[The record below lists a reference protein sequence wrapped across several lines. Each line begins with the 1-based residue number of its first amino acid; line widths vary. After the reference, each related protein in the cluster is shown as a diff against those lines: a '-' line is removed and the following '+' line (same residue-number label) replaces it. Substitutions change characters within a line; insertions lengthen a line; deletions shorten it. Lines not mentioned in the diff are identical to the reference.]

1 MPIMQADTSAGLT
14 SPFAGP
20 DPTVPTGEAD
30 RAASELQSP
39 FSEGFGAEP
48 AERADRQAAE
58 FLDQLADEDFAD
70 AVEALV
76 DEAAAQHLADQ
87 GSFTARP
94 SMAESRFAL
103 QTWIEPLAGA
113 AERAV
118 DQLTDR
124 LAPVDPLAIS
134 AHELGELLD
143 SVAPEQLGI
152 EGFDQ
157 FLGGFLRKA
166 GKLVGGAVD
175 LAKRGLAAVGKVL
188 PVGLLLGRLKALVR
202 PLLDRVLRAALN
214 RLPVSVRPIARM
226 LAAKLGISEAE
237 QLEGDPV
244 VRLAEDFD
252 LELTGLLHADTGAEQ
267 PETEFEDE
275 SEAGDT
281 RESAVGE
288 LDAARE
294 RLAAQLTEL
303 PPGTAPI
310 AELEQFIPAV
320 LAVRPLIKTGISL
333 IGRDRVVRFIAD
345 RVAGLIKG
353 MVGAEA
359 AGMIS
364 RPLVDVGLRMLGFEV
379 PAGQE
384 HALAGE
390 ALASTVEG
398 TVLRL
403 LELPGEAFADELQLD
418 AAVQQAFAEAA
429 AAVMPDRLLHTD
441 LPERETAGEGGVW
454 VLMPRAARPAYR
466 YRRYARVFVVPVS
479 RQLARAVPWSDGGTL
494 ESYLLDRG
502 AEHWPVQSEV
512 ELYEAL
518 PGTHLGHLAADPG
531 EVQALTPQIAGLLLR
546 EPGLGRR
553 LPPALP
559 GRFGVRPTPG
569 LRFYRVRPAGLPVR
583 RHHRPRRRLL
593 VALDLTSAKPSLQ
606 VALRLSERQG
616 QQLLA
621 RLDAPA
627 RDLPGTLAELRKHY
641 ADALPA
647 VLVGRLLRRS
657 LAPDAAHAG
666 AVADRVTAGVTAA
679 LSAFLTERAAQLA
692 AAVRD
697 PAEGVTITVSFPGV
711 TRAGLDSALPT
722 AQVAVTPGWR
732 RRG

>member
-1 MPIMQADTSAGLT
+1 MPTMQADTSAELA
-14 SPFAGP
+14 SPFAGLHSP
-20 DPTVPTGEAD
+20 VPAGEAD
-30 RAASELQSP
+30 RAASSLQSP
-39 FSEGFGAEP
+39 FSAGLSAGQWEQ
-48 AERADRQAAE
+48 ADKQASE
-58 FLDQLADEDFAD
+58 FFNQLADEDFAD

-76 DEAAAQHLADQ
+76 DEAAAQHLTDQ
-87 GSFTARP
+87 GSFPARP
-94 SMAESRFAL
+94 SVAESRLAF

-113 AERAV
+113 AERAI
-118 DQLTDR
+118 DQLADR

-143 SVAPEQLGI
+143 SVAPEQLGV

-166 GKLVGGAVD
+166 GKLVGGAVN
-175 LAKRGLAAVGKVL
+175 LAKKGLAAVGNVL
-188 PVGLLLGRLKALVR
+188 PIGLLLGRLKALVR

-214 RLPVSVRPIARM
+214 RLPESVRPIARV
-226 LAAKLGISEAE
+226 LAAKLGIGESE
-237 QLEGDPV
+237 QLESDPV
-244 VRLAEDFD
+244 TRLAEDLD
-252 LELTGLLHADTGAEQ
+252 LEITGLLHAGAGAEGL
-267 PETEFEDE
+267 EGELEGE
-275 SEAGDT
+275 SEAGDAH
-281 RESAVGE
+281 EGAIGE

-303 PPGTAPI
+303 PPGAAPV

-333 IGRDRVVRFIAD
+333 IGRDRIVRFIAD

-359 AGMIS
+359 ASQIS

-379 PAGQE
+379 PASQE
-384 HALAGE
+384 SALAGE

-403 LELPGEAFADELQLD
+403 LELPAETFADELQLD
-418 AAVQQAFAEAA
+418 AAVQQSFAEAA
-429 AAVMPDRLLHTD
+429 AAAMPDRLLHAD
-441 LPERETAGEGGVW
+441 LPERETAEGGGVW
-454 VLMPRAARPAYR
+454 VLMPRTARPAYR

-512 ELYEAL
+512 ELYEAV

-531 EVQALTPQIAGLLLR
+531 EVQALTPEVAGLLLR

-559 GRFGVRPTPG
+559 GRFGVRPAPG
-569 LRFYRVRPAGLPVR
+569 RRFYRVRPTGLPAR
-583 RHHRPRRRLL
+583 RHHRPGRRLL
-593 VALDLTSAKPSLQ
+593 VAFDLTSANPSLR

-621 RLDAPA
+621 RLDAPG
-627 RDLPGTLAELRKHY
+627 RDLPGILAELRKHY
-641 ADALPA
+641 ADSLPA
-647 VLVGRLLRRS
+647 VVVGRLLRHS

-666 AVADRVTAGVTAA
+666 PVADRVTAGVTAA

-697 PAEGVTITVSFPGV
+697 PAQGVTIAVTFPGV
-711 TRAGLDSALPT
+711 TRAGLDSALP
-722 AQVAVTPGWR
+722 AGQVAVTPGWR
-732 RRG
+732 HGA